1 MAPETALGHFTV
13 LVMSE
18 DSNNKLLQQGQFGG
32 KEFGRSKL
40 KKEKIIVITETIY
53 IVLLSVGEERVG
65 GGKLSDLKI
74 SKVCL
79 FVCVFLKIA
88 LE

>member
-1 MAPETALGHFTV
+1 MAPETALGLFTI

-18 DSNNKLLQQGQFGG
+18 NSNNKSLQQGQFEG
-32 KEFGRSKL
+32 KEFGGSKH
-40 KKEKIIVITETIY
+40 KKKKIIVVTETIY
-53 IVLLSVGEERVG
+53 IVLLSVGEERFG

-79 FVCVFLKIA
+79 FVSLFCF
-88 LE
+88 

>member
-1 MAPETALGHFTV
+1 MKSHYSKGNLR
-13 LVMSE
+13 VMSLE
-18 DSNNKLLQQGQFGG
+18 GVNIK
-32 KEFGRSKL
+32 R
-40 KKEKIIVITETIY
+40 KIIVITETIY
-53 IVLLSVGEERVG
+53 VVLLSVGEERFG

-79 FVCVFLKIA
+79 FVCVFFFFFNIA